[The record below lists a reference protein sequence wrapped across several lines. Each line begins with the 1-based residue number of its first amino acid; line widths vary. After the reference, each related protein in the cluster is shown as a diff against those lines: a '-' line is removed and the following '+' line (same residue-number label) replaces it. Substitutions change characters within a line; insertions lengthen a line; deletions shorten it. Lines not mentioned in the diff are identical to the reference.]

1 MSTDFGPKM
10 QEQLHATVVP
20 ALVTVMDDGC
30 VRVQA
35 HAAAAVINF
44 CEHCE
49 KETLQPYLQ
58 GLLGKLHQMLQ
69 RNIRRVQEQAVTAVA
84 SVADV
89 AQEDFLLY
97 YDAFMPGLRQLLTDL
112 AGKEFRMLRGKA
124 MECISLIGVAV
135 GKEKFAADAKEVMG
149 LPDPDAAACD
159 PRSHTPDLTPHIP
172 RPPIRR

>member
-1 MSTDFGPKM
+1 M
-10 QEQLHATVVP
+10 
-20 ALVTVMDDGC
+20 
-30 VRVQA
+30 
-35 HAAAAVINF
+35 INF

-49 KETLQPYLQ
+49 KETLHPYLQ

-112 AGKEFRMLRGKA
+112 AGRSSGCCAARRWSA
-124 MECISLIGVAV
+124 STLIGVAV
-135 GKEKFAADAKEVMG
+135 GKEKFAADAKEVM
-149 LPDPDAAACD
+149 DC
-159 PRSHTPDLTPHIP
+159 
-172 RPPIRR
+172 PIQTQPVT

>member
-1 MSTDFGPKM
+1 MTFAYVLIAFH
-10 QEQLHATVVP
+10 QLHVLHAKVVLP
-20 ALVTVMDDGC
+20 ALIRSMDDGC
-30 VRVQA
+30 KRVQA

-135 GKEKFAADAKEVMG
+135 GKEKFAADAKEVM
-149 LPDPDAAACD
+149 DC
-159 PRSHTPDLTPHIP
+159 
-172 RPPIRR
+172 PIQTQPVT

>member
-1 MSTDFGPKM
+1 M
-10 QEQLHATVVP
+10 
-20 ALVTVMDDGC
+20 
-30 VRVQA
+30 
-35 HAAAAVINF
+35 INF

-49 KETLQPYLQ
+49 KETLEAYLQ
-58 GLLGKLHQMLQ
+58 GLLGKLQMLQ

-97 YDAFMPGLRQLLTDL
+97 YDAFMPGLRQILTDL

-124 MECISLIGVAV
+124 MECIDLIGVAV

-149 LPDPDAAACD
+149 LPDPDAV
-159 PRSHTPDLTPHIP
+159 T
-172 RPPIRR
+172 

>member
-1 MSTDFGPKM
+1 
-10 QEQLHATVVP
+10 
-20 ALVTVMDDGC
+20 MDDGC
-30 VRVQA
+30 NRVQA

-49 KETLQPYLQ
+49 KETLHPYLQ

-135 GKEKFAADAKEVMG
+135 GKEKFAADAKEVMDC
-149 LPDPDAAACD
+149 LIHTH
-159 PRSHTPDLTPHIP
+159 SHVTPDLTPHIP
-172 RPPIRR
+172 HVRR